1 MIRLC
6 SQHGFFR
13 GESCECGSTGQLV
26 LDETKTEQLGRL
38 VAGALRH
45 FPEDLGL
52 SMDSNGWVDL
62 DILGDVVF
70 KRHRWANKRA
80 IIALVQSD
88 PKKRYEINNNKI
100 RARYGHSVDIELD
113 HPENK
118 LPKLFYGASEEEADR
133 ILEIGLK
140 AASQCYIHL
149 STTAEKAWLVATFR
163 TSNPRIIQADAAA
176 AQRAGVK
183 MMTVNEDIVI
193 SEEIPPQF
201 LNMVHSK
208 DVLRSESDQTEDSL

>member
-1 MIRLC
+1 MVIRLC

-52 SMDSNGWVDL
+52 SMDSNGWIDL
-62 DILGDVVF
+62 DIFSEVLH

-88 PKKRYEINNNKI
+88 PKNRYEINNNKI
-100 RARYGHSVDIELD
+100 RARYGHSVDVELD

-118 LPKLFYGASEEEADR
+118 LSKLYYGASEEEADR

-140 AASQCYIHL
+140 ATSQRYIHL
-149 STTAEKAWLVATFR
+149 STTAEKAWHVATFR
-163 TSNPRIIQADAAA
+163 TGNPRIIQADAAA
-176 AQRAGVK
+176 AQNAGVK

-201 LNMVHSK
+201 LNIIPSK
-208 DVLRSESDQTEDSL
+208 DILRSESDSN